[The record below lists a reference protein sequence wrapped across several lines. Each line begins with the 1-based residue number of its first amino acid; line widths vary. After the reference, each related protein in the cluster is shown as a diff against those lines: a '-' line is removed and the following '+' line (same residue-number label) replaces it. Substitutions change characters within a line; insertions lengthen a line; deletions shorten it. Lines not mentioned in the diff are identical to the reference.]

1 MWVCLLTV
9 NIHSIIGAQVLHVSR
24 WSIIDIVVTEV
35 AYLYARH
42 SIPATE
48 TSDAMY
54 LYVLVV
60 MAAISCLRTSLFDA
74 ISSRHSGNSARLQ
87 DNGTLHGTM

>member
-1 MWVCLLTV
+1 M
-9 NIHSIIGAQVLHVSR
+9 IIGF
-24 WSIIDIVVTEV
+24 VVIEV

-60 MAAISCLRTSLFDA
+60 MTAISCLKTSLFDA
-74 ISSRHSGNSARLQ
+74 ISCRHSGNSARLQ
-87 DNGTLHGTM
+87 DNGIIMMS

>member
-1 MWVCLLTV
+1 MIK
-9 NIHSIIGAQVLHVSR
+9 NICSIIGAQVLRYSGYSTCITVVC
-24 WSIIDIVVTEV
+24 DLVVTEV

-60 MAAISCLRTSLFDA
+60 MTAISCLKTSLFDA

-87 DNGTLHGTM
+87 DNGTLHGMM

>member
-1 MWVCLLTV
+1 MLVVLYKY
-9 NIHSIIGAQVLHVSR
+9 IIK
-24 WSIIDIVVTEV
+24 VVEV
-35 AYLYARH
+35 AYLYAKH

-60 MAAISCLRTSLFDA
+60 MTAISCFKTSLFDA
-74 ISSRHSGNSARLQ
+74 ISSRHSGNSARLR
-87 DNGTLHGTM
+87 DKGIIL